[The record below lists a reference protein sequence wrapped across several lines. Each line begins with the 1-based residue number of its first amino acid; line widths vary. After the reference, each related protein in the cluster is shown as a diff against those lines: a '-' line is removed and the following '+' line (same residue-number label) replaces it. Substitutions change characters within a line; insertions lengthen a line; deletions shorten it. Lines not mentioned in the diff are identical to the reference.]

1 VGLLLN
7 IIIDRDSAARLGILP
22 ADIDNAL
29 YDAFGQRQVSTIY
42 TQLNQYHVVMEVDP
56 QFQQNPDS
64 PQKYLCALVERC
76 ASSDDGLHAR
86 RNGRRAPH
94 PESPGPISRGHFF
107 VQPRAGRFTRPRMED
122 PFIASEF

>member
-1 VGLLLN
+1 VASCSN

-29 YDAFGQRQVSTIY
+29 YDASASAKVSTIY

-64 PQKYLCALVERC
+64 LKNIYVHSSNGAQVPMTPSR
-76 ASSDDGLHAR
+76 ASKR
-86 RNGRRAPH
+86 TPRP
-94 PESPGPISRGHFF
+94 SP
-107 VQPRAGRFTRPRMED
+107 
-122 PFIASEF
+122 